1 MNPPALPLGEER
13 YTPTDGAEIVSGDQA
28 RKRPKQGR
36 LVARVGGAGPR
47 PPMAEAAGDRYNLL
61 VILGQFVS
69 HFVSAR
75 ISDVS
80 GILIHRF
87 CIRKNMLYQLCISD
101 VSVTF
106 PDTPLIH
113 S

>member
-1 MNPPALPLGEER
+1 MLIGARWQPLALGRPL
-13 YTPTDGAEIVSGDQA
+13 A
-28 RKRPKQGR
+28 RMRLQRVRFVGLTRAQVR

-80 GILIHRF
+80 V
-87 CIRKNMLYQLCISD
+87 NYV
-101 VSVTF
+101 VS
-106 PDTPLIH
+106 